1 MDVLWLDVRSLKRPL
16 LGVLLGLLLASA
28 FAVAGPRQ
36 AFAVQAMPKTD
47 WSFYVRTTNT
57 NTLYN
62 LGCNQGNFDRN
73 NGNINSEVVL
83 DFGGQ
88 ASNNGGTYLTGS
100 NTYVSYATIESLA
113 EQFALAY
120 YVCTGSDTTSL
131 LKLNLGTNN
140 SAYYVNTAGGN
151 SWGSVVNAV
160 NTYVTNNGYSSQVL
174 VGGANDMEP
183 SWNTQ
188 SNTIAWM
195 NGYTSTSGRYFVNY
209 GSTDGCPQSS
219 HNNGGCNNGWNQYGI
234 WYVSWGAAPAWPLP
248 EIYYQSQTNQWVQVD
263 LYSSQYQG
271 GSMTFVGPFDE
282 YDLDTSTFTA
292 SGAWNSLWNG
302 LNGAGEYAT
311 MSFSCEIHIAS

>member
-1 MDVLWLDVRSLKRPL
+1 MESYWLDVGHARRPIL
-16 LGVLLGLLLASA
+16 IAMVSLLLASV
-28 FAVAGPRQ
+28 FALTPARQ
-36 AFAVQAMPKTD
+36 AFAVQSKPQTD

-62 LGCNQGNFDRN
+62 LGCNQGHFDQN

-100 NTYVSYATIESLA
+100 NAYVSYGTIESLA
-113 EQFALAY
+113 EQFALGY

-140 SAYYVNTAGGN
+140 SAYYVNSTGGSSWSGVVNTVANWAGGN
-151 SWGSVVNAV
+151 GV
-160 NTYVTNNGYSSQVL
+160 SSQVL

-188 SNTIAWM
+188 GNTIAWM
-195 NGYTSTSGRYFVNY
+195 NGYTNNGGRYFVNY

-219 HNNGGCNNGWNQYGI
+219 HNNGGCNNGWNQYGV

-248 EIYYQSQTNQWVQVD
+248 EIYYQSQTNQWVQID
-263 LYSSQYQG
+263 LYGTQYQTT
-271 GSMTFVGPFDE
+271 MTFVGPFDE
-282 YDLDTSTFTA
+282 YDLNTGTFTS

-302 LNGAGEYAT
+302 LNGAGEPAS